1 MIPVP
6 DMQTEEVAEVRH
18 LQHQLP
24 ADLPPVACRSRLA
37 RALPLL
43 GEDPAEA
50 LRILTAPST
59 PTGLG
64 EA

>member
-1 MIPVP
+1 MIT
-6 DMQTEEVAEVRH
+6 DLQTEEVAEVRH
-18 LQHQLP
+18 FQHQLP
-24 ADLPPVACRSRLA
+24 DLPPVACRLRLA

-43 GEDPAEA
+43 SEDPAEA
-50 LRILTAPST
+50 IRILTAPPT